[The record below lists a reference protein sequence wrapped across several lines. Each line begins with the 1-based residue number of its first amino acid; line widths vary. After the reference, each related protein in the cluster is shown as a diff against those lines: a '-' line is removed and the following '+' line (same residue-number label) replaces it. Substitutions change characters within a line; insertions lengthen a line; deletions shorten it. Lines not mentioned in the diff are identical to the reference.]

1 MTSLRAKRNVPYSQ
15 VLPYLSL
22 LHPALCEVLLFQL
35 VPLQVG
41 WKCILESESVKKL
54 KFHLASMR
62 WFLCCNLMSYFLLQR
77 WQSNLCSPC
86 SSITLCLMIIIKMQ
100 MMRTIPKGRL
110 AKMLMTISDIHE
122 SWRGGHVATS
132 GWKEAVW
139 LFRWPLWRKASL
151 QPGAGHLEFK
161 SKNTCL
167 TCAL

>member
-1 MTSLRAKRNVPYSQ
+1 MTSLSAKRNVPSSQ

-54 KFHLASMR
+54 KFYLASMR

-86 SSITLCLMIIIKMQ
+86 SSITLCLRIIIKMQ
-100 MMRTIPKGRL
+100 MIRTIPKGRL
-110 AKMLMTISDIHE
+110 AKILATISDMKPQDE
-122 SWRGGHVATS
+122 RRLCGFS
-132 GWKEAVW
+132 GDPYDEKPPCSQVPDTWNSNL
-139 LFRWPLWRKASL
+139 LFKRTKQFSGIIPVSSVL
-151 QPGAGHLEFK
+151 
-161 SKNTCL
+161 
-167 TCAL
+167 